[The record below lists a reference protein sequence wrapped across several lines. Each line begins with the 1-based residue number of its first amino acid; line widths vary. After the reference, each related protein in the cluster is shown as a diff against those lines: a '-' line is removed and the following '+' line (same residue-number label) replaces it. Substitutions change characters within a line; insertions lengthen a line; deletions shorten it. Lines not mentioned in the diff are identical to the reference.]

1 MTVESD
7 WLEKRLKGWQ
17 SIAIFAVFGVV
28 AKVLEK
34 RGERIIRVQVVLIT
48 ASGPLGEKPLVL

>member
-17 SIAIFAVFGVV
+17 SISLSEVYGVV
-28 AKVLEK
+28 AKVRENG
-34 RGERIIRVQVVLIT
+34 RERIIRLKVVLIT
-48 ASGPLGEKPLVL
+48 ASGPLG

>member
-7 WLEKRLKGWQ
+7 WLEKRLEGWQ
-17 SIAIFAVFGVV
+17 SIALSAVFGVA
-28 AKVLEK
+28 AKALEK

-48 ASGPLGEKPLVL
+48 ASGPQG

>member
-48 ASGPLGEKPLVL
+48 ASGPLG

>member
-1 MTVESD
+1 
-7 WLEKRLKGWQ
+7 
-17 SIAIFAVFGVV
+17 VF

-48 ASGPLGEKPLVL
+48 ASGPLGEKPLVFEKMWIREVGKIVP